1 LTAANHGPKPP
12 PVKHVV
18 FYALKGPENNK
29 SKTGANE
36 MSSVYEI
43 ITEKIIK
50 QLESGAAP
58 WRKPWTCQTP
68 ANLITQK
75 EYRGLNVFTL
85 ASQGFPSRFWLTFK
99 QASQLGGKIRKG
111 EKSSPVIFWNVG
123 EDEET
128 VTSDGTKNT
137 SRHFLL
143 RYYNVFNFAQT
154 ESIDIPDSLL
164 QETRTNDP
172 IAACEL
178 IVAKMPNPPA
188 FEQSDKAWYSASSD
202 VVGMPARGL
211 FHSSEEYYATEFH
224 ELAHSTGHAKR
235 LHRENFDNPISFGSD
250 SYSKEELIAEMTAAM
265 LCGIA
270 GIEQKTLENSAA
282 YLKTW
287 IARLKSD
294 SRLIVSAASHAQR
307 AADFIQDNGVSQEGV
322 TASCRKFS
330 APPG

>member
-1 LTAANHGPKPP
+1 MP
-12 PVKHVV
+12 
-18 FYALKGPENNK
+18 
-29 SKTGANE
+29 
-36 MSSVYEI
+36 SVYEI
-43 ITEKIIK
+43 ITERIIK
-50 QLESGAAP
+50 QLESGVSP

-85 ASQGFPSRFWLTFK
+85 ASQGFPSRFWLTFN
-99 QASQLGGKIRKG
+99 QATKLGGRIRKG
-111 EKSSPVIFWNVG
+111 EKSSPVIFWNIA
-123 EDEET
+123 DERET
-128 VTSDGTKNT
+128 TTQDGTKET
-137 SRHFLL
+137 SRPFLL
-143 RYYNVFNFAQT
+143 RYYSVFNLSQA
-154 ESIDIPDSLL
+154 EGIDIPASLL

-172 IAACEL
+172 IETCEQL
-178 IVAKMPNPPA
+178 VTNMPDSPA
-188 FEQSDKAWYSASSD
+188 FEQSDKAWYSPSND

-235 LHRENFDNPISFGSD
+235 LHRENFDNPVSFGSE

-270 GIEQKTLENSAA
+270 GIEQRILENSAA

-294 SRLIVSAASHAQR
+294 SRLLVSAASQAQK
-307 AADFIQDNGVSQEGV
+307 AADFIQGKAPHQLAEASATQAFNGGLVG
-322 TASCRKFS
+322 
-330 APPG
+330 

>member
-1 LTAANHGPKPP
+1 
-12 PVKHVV
+12 
-18 FYALKGPENNK
+18 
-29 SKTGANE
+29 
-36 MSSVYEI
+36 M
-43 ITEKIIK
+43 
-50 QLESGAAP
+50 AP

-85 ASQGFPSRFWLTFK
+85 ASQGFASRFWLTFN
-99 QASQLGGKIRKG
+99 QAANLGGRIRKG

-123 EDEET
+123 EKQET
-128 VTSDGTKNT
+128 TTPNGRKET
-137 SRHFLL
+137 SRTFLL
-143 RYYNVFNFAQT
+143 RYYSVFNYSQT
-154 ESIDIPDSLL
+154 EGIDIPASLL

-172 IAACEL
+172 IAACEQ
-178 IVAKMPNPPA
+178 IVARMPNPPK
-188 FEQSDKAWYSASSD
+188 FEQSDKAWYTPSND

-211 FHSSEEYYATEFH
+211 FHSSEEFYATEFH
-224 ELAHSTGHAKR
+224 ELGHSTGHPKR
-235 LHRENFDNPISFGSD
+235 LHRENFENPAHFGSE

-294 SRLIVSAASHAQR
+294 SRLLVSAASQAQK
-307 AADFIQDNGVSQEGV
+307 AADFIQGKTTTHQE
-322 TASCRKFS
+322 AE
-330 APPG
+330 ADAA

>member
-1 LTAANHGPKPP
+1 MP
-12 PVKHVV
+12 
-18 FYALKGPENNK
+18 
-29 SKTGANE
+29 
-36 MSSVYEI
+36 SVYEI

-50 QLESGAAP
+50 QLGSGVAP

-85 ASQGFPSRFWLTFK
+85 ASQGFPSRFWLTFNQVSK
-99 QASQLGGKIRKG
+99 LGGKIRKG

-123 EDEET
+123 EEQET
-128 VTSDGTKNT
+128 VKSDGTKDT
-137 SRHFLL
+137 SRSFLL

-154 ESIDIPDSLL
+154 EGIDIPASLL
-164 QETRTNDP
+164 QETRTNDA
-172 IAACEL
+172 IATCEQ
-178 IVAKMPNPPA
+178 IIANMPNPPA
-188 FEQSDKAWYSASSD
+188 FEQSDKAWYSASND

-235 LHRENFDNPISFGSD
+235 LHRDNFDNPISFGSD

-270 GIEQKTLENSAA
+270 GIEQKTLENSTA

-294 SRLIVSAASHAQR
+294 SRLLVSAGSHAQK
-307 AADFIQDNGVSQEGV
+307 AADFIQGKAVHEESE
-322 TASCRKFS
+322 T
-330 APPG
+330 

>member
-1 LTAANHGPKPP
+1 MP
-12 PVKHVV
+12 
-18 FYALKGPENNK
+18 
-29 SKTGANE
+29 
-36 MSSVYEI
+36 SVYEI

-50 QLESGAAP
+50 QLESGVAP

-85 ASQGFPSRFWLTFK
+85 ASQGFPSPFWLTFN
-99 QASQLGGKIRKG
+99 QAAKLGGRIRKG

-123 EDEET
+123 EEQETTTPDGREET
-128 VTSDGTKNT
+128 
-137 SRHFLL
+137 SRPFLL
-143 RYYNVFNFAQT
+143 RYYSVFNFSQT
-154 ESIDIPDSLL
+154 EGIDIQAALL
-164 QETRTNDP
+164 KETRTNNP
-172 IAACEL
+172 IEACEQ
-178 IVAKMPNPPA
+178 IVTNMPNPPR
-188 FEQSDKAWYSASSD
+188 FEQSDKAWYSPSSD

-211 FHSSEEYYATEFH
+211 FDSSEEFYATEFH
-224 ELAHSTGHAKR
+224 ELGHSTGHPKR
-235 LHRENFDNPISFGSD
+235 LHRENFDNPAHFGSE

-294 SRLIVSAASHAQR
+294 SRLLVSAASQAQK
-307 AADFIQDNGVSQEGV
+307 AADFIQGKTAAPQE
-322 TASCRKFS
+322 AEPD
-330 APPG
+330 AA

>member
-1 LTAANHGPKPP
+1 MPG
-12 PVKHVV
+12 
-18 FYALKGPENNK
+18 
-29 SKTGANE
+29 
-36 MSSVYEI
+36 VYEI

-50 QLESGAAP
+50 QLESGVPP

-85 ASQGFPSRFWLTFK
+85 ATQGFPSRFWLTFN
-99 QASQLGGKIRKG
+99 QATKLGGRIRKG
-111 EKSSPVIFWNVG
+111 EKSSPVIFWNIG
-123 EDEET
+123 EEKET
-128 VTSDGTKNT
+128 VTPDGKKDT
-137 SRHFLL
+137 SRAILL

-154 ESIDIPDSLL
+154 EGIDIPASRL
-164 QETRTNDP
+164 QETRDNDP
-172 IAACEL
+172 IETCEQ
-178 IVAKMPNPPA
+178 IVANMPNPPA

-224 ELAHSTGHAKR
+224 ELAHSTGHARR
-235 LHRENFDNPISFGSD
+235 LHRDNFDNPVSFGSE

-294 SRLIVSAASHAQR
+294 SRLLVSAASHAQK
-307 AADFIQDNGVSQEGV
+307 AADFIQGKAAQQETEEQAVFGG
-322 TASCRKFS
+322 S
-330 APPG
+330 

>member
-1 LTAANHGPKPP
+1 MP
-12 PVKHVV
+12 
-18 FYALKGPENNK
+18 
-29 SKTGANE
+29 
-36 MSSVYEI
+36 SVYEI

-50 QLESGAAP
+50 QLESGVAP
-58 WRKPWTCQTP
+58 WRKPWTSQTP

-85 ASQGFPSRFWLTFK
+85 ASQGFPSRFWLTFN
-99 QASQLGGKIRKG
+99 QATKLGGRIRKG
-111 EKSSPVIFWNVG
+111 EKSSLVIFWNVG
-123 EDEET
+123 EEPET
-128 VTSDGTKNT
+128 TTQDGTKEN
-137 SRHFLL
+137 SRPFLL
-143 RYYNVFNFAQT
+143 RYYSVFNLSQA
-154 ESIDIPDSLL
+154 EGIDIPASLL

-172 IAACEL
+172 IETCEQ
-178 IVAKMPNPPA
+178 IVTNMPNPPA
-188 FEQSDKAWYSASSD
+188 FEQSDKAWYSPNND
-202 VVGMPARGL
+202 LVGMPARGL

-235 LHRENFDNPISFGSD
+235 LHRENFDNPVSFGSE

-294 SRLIVSAASHAQR
+294 SRLLVSAASQAQK
-307 AADFIQDNGVSQEGV
+307 AADFIQGKLASQEGEWQPV
-322 TASCRKFS
+322 GVDDIKHDPTLTNTLT
-330 APPG
+330 

>member
-1 LTAANHGPKPP
+1 MP
-12 PVKHVV
+12 
-18 FYALKGPENNK
+18 
-29 SKTGANE
+29 
-36 MSSVYEI
+36 SVYEI

-50 QLESGAAP
+50 QLESGVAP

-75 EYRGLNVFTL
+75 EYRGLNVFIL
-85 ASQGFPSRFWLTFK
+85 ASQGFPSRFWLTFN
-99 QASQLGGKIRKG
+99 QATKLDGRIHKG

-123 EDEET
+123 DEREAT
-128 VTSDGTKNT
+128 TPDGAKET
-137 SRHFLL
+137 SRRFLL
-143 RYYNVFNFAQT
+143 RYYSVFNLSQT
-154 ESIDIPDSLL
+154 EGIDIPASLL

-172 IAACEL
+172 IEVCEQV
-178 IVAKMPNPPA
+178 VAGMPNPPA
-188 FEQSDKAWYSASSD
+188 FEQSDKAWYSPFSD
-202 VVGMPARGL
+202 AIGMPARDL
-211 FHSSEEYYATEFH
+211 FHSSEEYYATQFH

-235 LHRENFDNPISFGSD
+235 LHRENFENPVSFGSE

-294 SRLIVSAASHAQR
+294 SRLLVSAASQSQK
-307 AADFIQDNGVSQEGV
+307 AADFIQGKLFHQEGEGQPV
-322 TASCRKFS
+322 SVDSIQHGPALTNTIT
-330 APPG
+330 